1 VDDTDLLQVNDTVDE
16 VVEHMQQ
23 KLNEWNELVGVT
35 GGILAPPKCW
45 WYLVTFQYI
54 SGKWKAVSPQENF
67 QLWLT
72 DESKKRVTIDC
83 IDPSVGNNML
93 GVHLAPDGNTT
104 DHVQALRGK
113 AERWVKSI
121 QSSRANTEEV
131 WTAMHRTIPFSICYS
146 LPAVTLSKDDCR
158 YITAPLTKH
167 GLSCAGIVSTIP
179 SAVKVGSISM
189 GGLGIVDP
197 YIHMGVSQIENFIS
211 NTWQKTPTG
220 ILQEISLDDF
230 ALELGVAVPWTH
242 EALQTGL
249 KYAMTNS
256 WIRHMVKFSLEFD
269 IKIDFRTSH
278 MFRPKRTQDKT
289 IMDIARG
296 YTDKASTLQSI
307 NKIRMALQVIWI
319 SDILTADGRNIDPR
333 WLFPVH
339 HKIRRNEYQW
349 PLIHHLSQKDW
360 QIWRAWAHHVEGEHV
375 MHPNYEVWQCAQS
388 DWVSTWDSFTT
399 LNDELLYISPIGV
412 QDGQDTLFNQDAKDD
427 CLATFGITYV
437 VT

>member
-1 VDDTDLLQVNDTVDE
+1 
-16 VVEHMQQ
+16 
-23 KLNEWNELVGVT
+23 
-35 GGILAPPKCW
+35 
-45 WYLVTFQYI
+45 
-54 SGKWKAVSPQENF
+54 
-67 QLWLT
+67 
-72 DESKKRVTIDC
+72 
-83 IDPSVGNNML
+83 
-93 GVHLAPDGNTT
+93 
-104 DHVQALRGK
+104 
-113 AERWVKSI
+113 
-121 QSSRANTEEV
+121 
-131 WTAMHRTIPFSICYS
+131 
-146 LPAVTLSKDDCR
+146 
-158 YITAPLTKH
+158 
-167 GLSCAGIVSTIP
+167 
-179 SAVKVGSISM
+179 
-189 GGLGIVDP
+189 
-197 YIHMGVSQIENFIS
+197 
-211 NTWQKTPTG
+211 
-220 ILQEISLDDF
+220 
-230 ALELGVAVPWTH
+230 
-242 EALQTGL
+242 
-249 KYAMTNS
+249 
-256 WIRHMVKFSLEFD
+256 
-269 IKIDFRTSH
+269 

-375 MHPNYEVWQCAQS
+375 MHPNYEVWQCTQS